1 MTAVVQQPQSSPW
14 DGVQRWAR
22 REEARRAASLVAL
35 MVTVAVITGPSGTQ
49 QKPYSGLRGSL
60 LTSHAIPFYVLAVL
74 LAALSLAGGRWTA
87 AVVAPV
93 RAARLRATGFEIPKA
108 VKLVGLVLL
117 AVLLLYYPTTLAPF
131 WQTVLVDQ
139 MGIYVLLA
147 VGLNVVVGF
156 AGLLDLGYIA
166 FFAIGAYTTAYFTDK
181 LPVHPPF
188 TLNPFFVFPI
198 AVGAALLAGVILGGP
213 TLRLRGDYLAI
224 VTLGFGEIVRITA
237 VNSDGITNGPQGAF
251 GIPHFSAF
259 GYHWTLD
266 SLPYYYLL
274 LVVVA
279 VVVFFF
285 RRLDDSRVG
294 RAWAAIREDEV
305 AAAAT
310 GIPTLKFKLMAFAIG
325 ASTSGFAGVIYA
337 SKVGFI
343 NPDNFPLLLSIL
355 VLTMVIF
362 GGMGSIYGVIL
373 GAAVLG
379 WLPNYLRDY
388 VPAQDRFIYFGA
400 LLIVM
405 MIFRPQGLLPSRR
418 RSRELKLSE
427 LGIGGADGTGPIPGT
442 QG

>member
-1 MTAVVQQPQSSPW
+1 MTTAVAPTSAWS
-14 DGVQRWAR
+14 GVQRWAR
-22 REEARRAASLVAL
+22 RDQVRRATSLVAL
-35 MVTVAVITGPSGTQ
+35 MIALAVITGPDGSQ
-49 QKPYSGLRGSL
+49 ASPYSGLSGSL
-60 LTSHAIPFYVLAVL
+60 FSSHAVPFYIAAVV
-74 LAALSLAGGRWTA
+74 LAALALTGSRWTETVA
-87 AVVAPV
+87 APMRTA
-93 RAARLRATGFEIPKA
+93 RARVTGIVIPKPA
-108 VKLVGLVLL
+108 KLVALALL

-139 MGIYVLLA
+139 IGIYVLLA

-198 AVGAALLAGVILGGP
+198 AVAAALIAGVILGGP

-237 VNSDGITNGPQGAF
+237 VNSDAITNGPQGAF

-279 VVVFFF
+279 LIVFFF

-362 GGMGSIYGVIL
+362 GGMGSIWGVIL

-418 RSRELKLSE
+418 RSRELKMSE
-427 LGIGGADGTGPIPGT
+427 MGIGGADATGPIPGA
-442 QG
+442 GV

>member
-1 MTAVVQQPQSSPW
+1 MTTVVERASVWS
-14 DGVQRWAR
+14 GVQRWAR
-22 REEARRAASLVAL
+22 REEVRRAACLVAL
-35 MVTVAVITGPSGTQ
+35 MVAVAVVTGPDGSQ
-49 QKPYSGLRGSL
+49 AKPYSGLRESL
-60 LTSHAIPFYVLAVL
+60 LTSHAIPFYVVGAI
-74 LAALSLAGGRWTA
+74 LAAAALRGGQWTA
-87 AVVAPV
+87 AAIAPV
-93 RAARLRATGFEIPKA
+93 RALRQRAGGVVIAKPA
-108 VKLVGLVLL
+108 KLVALALLLVLL
-117 AVLLLYYPTTLAPF
+117 IYYPTTLAPF

-147 VGLNVVVGF
+147 LGLNVVVGF

-181 LPVHPPF
+181 LPVHPPI
-188 TLNPFFVFPI
+188 TLNPFLVFPI
-198 AVGAALLAGVILGGP
+198 AVAAALLAGVILGGP

-237 VNSDGITNGPQGAF
+237 VNSDSITNGPQGAF
-251 GIPHFSAF
+251 GIPHFEAF

-274 LVVVA
+274 LVVIA
-279 VVVFFF
+279 LIVFFF

-305 AAAAT
+305 AAAAS

-373 GAAVLG
+373 GAAALG
-379 WLPNYLRDY
+379 WLPNLLKDY
-388 VPAQDRFIYFGA
+388 VPATDRFIYFGA
-400 LLIVM
+400 LLIIM
-405 MIFRPQGLLPSRR
+405 MIFRPQGLLPSKR
-418 RSRELKLSE
+418 RSRELTLSGQ
-427 LGIGGADGTGPIPGT
+427 GIGGADGTGPIPGSSP
-442 QG
+442 